1 MTRRRNRGLSSSW
14 MLLLLGICTS
24 GLAVA
29 QADDTDADA
38 ASTEASDDGG
48 SEISDEDR
56 ATMALDS
63 TATQWSF
70 QFAYQAMP
78 GYHEDILPN
87 GETRKPGNTDFAQL
101 RIVAPIPMK
110 GFTILPR
117 VTIRHYENAQGQSG
131 IGNTE
136 IFGLII
142 PKSWDWG
149 SGRFGIG
156 PLVTLPGDEDVARDE
171 WGYGLAM
178 AVVNGRGNWF
188 YGILVTQVWRAI
200 EPDGQRPPDP
210 ISDTNPLGIVPIVNY
225 KLAKGWYISNGDMVA
240 QYDWESGQLYIPIAF
255 RLGKVFVRDTHTWN
269 FYGEYRT
276 SLIYKG
282 WDGSAVKNSYR
293 INATYSIPVG

>member
-1 MTRRRNRGLSSSW
+1 MNIFKSRRLRVLGLV
-14 MLLLLGICTS
+14 LLAWVCVS

-29 QADDTDADA
+29 QAEDEGATAASATETDDAD
-38 ASTEASDDGG
+38 

-70 QFAYQAMP
+70 QFAWQVMP
-78 GYHEDILPN
+78 NYHDDILDN
-87 GETRKPGNTDFAQL
+87 GQTRKAGNTDFAQL
-101 RIVAPIPMK
+101 RIVAPIPLK

-117 VTIRHYENAQGQSG
+117 LTLRHYENAQGESG

-136 IFGLII
+136 IFALMI

-156 PLVTLPGDEDVARDE
+156 PLVTLPGDEEVARDE

-178 AVVNGRGNWF
+178 AVVNAKGNWF
-188 YGILVTQVWRAI
+188 YGILLTQVWRAVD
-200 EPDGQRPPDP
+200 PGQQRPPGAP
-210 ISDTNPLGIVPIVNY
+210 SDTNPLGIVPIVNY

-240 QYDWESGQLYIPIAF
+240 QYDWDSGELYIPIAF
-255 RLGKVFVRDTHTWN
+255 RVGKVIVKSKHTWN

-276 SLIYKG
+276 SLVYKG
-282 WDGSAVKNSYR
+282 WQGSAVKNSYR

>member
-1 MTRRRNRGLSSSW
+1 MTVRRHKRLNPLW
-14 MLLLLGICTS
+14 MLVLLGICIS

-29 QADDTDADA
+29 QAEQPD
-38 ASTEASDDGG
+38 TEAAGADEGEEAA
-48 SEISDEDR
+48 SEISDEER

-70 QFAYQAMP
+70 QFAWQAMP
-78 GYHEDILPN
+78 DYHDDTLAD
-87 GETRKPGNTDFAQL
+87 GTTRPAGNTDFLQL
-101 RIVAPIPMK
+101 RIVAPIPLK

-156 PLVTLPGDEDVARDE
+156 PLVTLPGDEEVARDE

-178 AVVNGRGNWF
+178 AVVNAKGNWF
-188 YGILVTQVWRAI
+188 YGILMTQVWRAVD
-200 EPDGQRPPDP
+200 PDQQRPPGP
-210 ISDTNPLGIVPIVNY
+210 VNDTNPLGIVPIVNY

-255 RLGKVFVRDTHTWN
+255 RLGKVFVKAKHTWN

-282 WDGSAVKNSYR
+282 WNGSAVKNSYR

>member
-1 MTRRRNRGLSSSW
+1 MNKFEQGRLRVLGLV
-14 MLLLLGICTS
+14 LVLGFCMSGLVGAQTEDEEATETS
-24 GLAVA
+24 G
-29 QADDTDADA
+29 
-38 ASTEASDDGG
+38 TETEDEA

-70 QFAYQAMP
+70 QFAWQVMP
-78 GYHEDILPN
+78 SYHEDVLEN
-87 GETRKPGNTDFAQL
+87 GQTRKPGSTDFAQL
-101 RIVAPIPMK
+101 RIVAPIPLK

-156 PLVTLPGDEDVARDE
+156 PLVTLPGDEEVARDE

-178 AVVNGRGNWF
+178 AVVNAKGNWF
-188 YGILVTQVWRAI
+188 YGILLTQVWRAI
-200 EPDGQRPPDP
+200 DPDQQRPPGP
-210 ISDTNPLGIVPIVNY
+210 VNDTNPLGVVPIVNY

-255 RLGKVFVRDTHTWN
+255 RLGKVFVKAKHTWN
-269 FYGEYRT
+269 FYREYRT

-282 WDGSAVKNSYR
+282 WNGSAVKDSFR
-293 INATYSIPVG
+293 INATYSIPLG